1 MEKAPACRQM
11 FQHDRLSFSRLH
23 SSTSLPPL
31 LCVCKAFIKRFMQKF
46 FQGGGAE
53 PTCRVS
59 HCDRFQQI
67 FFFVCYRGTQD
78 VSTLKPPFLNSLLD
92 RLSSLDVTLITCE
105 FMPTDWLRESASE
118 RMRTC
123 TCACAHVSRVP
134 LVANVLDTALPAGKL
149 AYAYQSEW
157 QNCRT
162 QQLRGKY
169 IV

>member
-1 MEKAPACRQM
+1 MEKAPAGRQT

-23 SSTSLPPL
+23 SSTLPPPP

-67 FFFVCYRGTQD
+67 FFFVLSWDPRRLNAEAS
-78 VSTLKPPFLNSLLD
+78 VSEFTAR

-105 FMPTDWLRESASE
+105 FMPTDWLREGASK

-123 TCACAHVSRVP
+123 TCACAHDRRVP

-162 QQLRGKY
+162 Q
-169 IV
+169 